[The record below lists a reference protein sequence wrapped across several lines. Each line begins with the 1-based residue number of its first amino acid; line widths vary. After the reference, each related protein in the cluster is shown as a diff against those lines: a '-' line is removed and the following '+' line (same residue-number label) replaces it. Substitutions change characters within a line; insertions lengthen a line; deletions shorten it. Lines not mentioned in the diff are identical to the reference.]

1 MQKTYQAKVDELP
14 RQWHLIDASDQ
25 TLGRI
30 ATQIATLLRGKHKPQ
45 YTPHVDT
52 GDFVIVINAE
62 KVRLTGNKLDSKH
75 FHHHS
80 GYPGGLH
87 SESYRHLIDRKP
99 EFIIEKAVRGM
110 LPYSPLGRAMR
121 TKLKVYK
128 GAVHPHAAQQPK
140 LWKGHAA

>member
-1 MQKTYQAKVDELP
+1 MQKTYQAKAETVV
-14 RQWHLIDASDQ
+14 RQWHLIDAADQ

-30 ATQIATLLRGKHKPQ
+30 CTQIATLLRGKHKPS

-62 KVRLTGNKLDSKH
+62 KVRMTGNKLEAKR
-75 FHHHS
+75 FEHHS

-87 SESYRHLIDRKP
+87 SETYGKLLERKP

-121 TKLKVYK
+121 TKLKVYR
-128 GAVHPHAAQQPK
+128 GPVHPHAAQQPQP
-140 LWKGHAA
+140 WKGQA